1 MDITRL
7 EQALRAADAA
17 GDIEGATQLAQ
28 ALRAAMRPSLAQSNP
43 AEYDPTSAA
52 YQERYGTTSGN
63 SFLENARIGAGK
75 FFTDIGLGAQQ
86 IGASIADAVAPR
98 ERNLSSLVTGAPKS
112 RADEMKEK
120 AAQKRQTD
128 ANILKT
134 GGGWTGYIGAA
145 VPAGFLPGV
154 NSYTGTA
161 VMGGALGGLQPT
173 VGDESRLFNTALG
186 AGGSVALKGL
196 SNGIAS
202 LFKQPAATTVKVTPG
217 NAGAQASA
225 TVTPTASASG
235 GGASFG
241 TVGDDISSG
250 LTAAQRRA
258 MEVGREMGMRT
269 TPGQATGSRALQQ
282 LEAKLES
289 QPMTSG
295 PFNAVRANNQSVLNS
310 AAAKAIGEVGD
321 SVDSS
326 VLSAANERIG
336 KAFQRV
342 ADSRPRTIDSNAFL
356 GKLSGI
362 ESDFEGLLPNGQGIL
377 DNSLVKQ
384 LFAFAGK
391 GNATGEQIQNIS
403 SKLGK
408 AAYNNLTSANGD
420 RQLGM
425 ALYQVK
431 DVADDLLAQG
441 LSESESAALTAARQQ
456 YRNLMLLTQ
465 RVGVVNPSTG
475 NVNGVSLA
483 NLLQQKDKAGFLLG
497 RNDTALYNAARFAQA
512 FKPIVGDS
520 GTATRSM
527 IQGPTDFLLSLP
539 TTLATRA
546 YVSSP
551 SVAVAQ
557 GAQAAGRA
565 VSPAVS
571 PITNLLPY
579 IAPQAGGLLAPN
591 LGR

>member
-128 ANILKT
+128 ADILKT

-202 LFKQPAATTVKVTPG
+202 LFKQP
-217 NAGAQASA
+217 
-225 TVTPTASASG
+225 
-235 GGASFG
+235 
-241 TVGDDISSG
+241 VGDDISSG

-527 IQGPTDFLLSLP
+527 IQGPMDFLLSLP

>member
-128 ANILKT
+128 ADILKT

-202 LFKQPAATTVKVTPG
+202 LFKQPAAT
-217 NAGAQASA
+217 
-225 TVTPTASASG
+225 
-235 GGASFG
+235 

>member
-1 MDITRL
+1 MDITQL

-128 ANILKT
+128 ADILKT

-202 LFKQPAATTVKVTPG
+202 LFKQPAA
-217 NAGAQASA
+217 
-225 TVTPTASASG
+225 G